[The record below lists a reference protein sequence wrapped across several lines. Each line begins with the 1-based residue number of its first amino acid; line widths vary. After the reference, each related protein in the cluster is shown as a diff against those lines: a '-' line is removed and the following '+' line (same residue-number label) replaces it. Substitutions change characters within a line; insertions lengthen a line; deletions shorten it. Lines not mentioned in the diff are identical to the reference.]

1 MGLIEISVSGL
12 VMNEGSFVSSSS
24 VLICGTPTGIEKRV
38 KIKPTKTSGRELYLD
53 GF

>member
-12 VMNEGSFVSSSS
+12 VMNEGSFLSSCSI
-24 VLICGTPTGIEKRV
+24 LIYGTHIGIEKRI
-38 KIKPTKTSGRELYLD
+38 KIKPTKTSGRKLYLD